1 MAQQAAATR
10 TTAAAA
16 LESHPRGRVR
26 AAVRVLRVFMRY
38 PVLPVLILL
47 VMVVCGVFAPL
58 IAPHD
63 SIRPNYEAIAQ
74 PPAWTA
80 KGNSEYLLGT
90 DHLGRDML
98 TRLIY
103 GARVSLLVVLISTT
117 SGMVI
122 GTFLGLVAGYF
133 GGNID
138 EFISR
143 IVDIWLAIPF
153 LLVAMIIV
161 ILLGQS
167 FTLMLGLLA
176 LLAWSPFV
184 RNVRAE
190 VLSLRERDYVANA
203 KIAGASTT
211 RILYKHILPNVLN
224 TITVIASLRVGQ
236 LILSESILSYLGV
249 GVPPPTPA
257 WGSMVADGRSYLN
270 TAWWISTLP
279 GIAILLVVMAFNFLG
294 DWIRDRTD
302 PRLRQLG

>member
-1 MAQQAAATR
+1 MAQQAAAAR
-10 TTAAAA
+10 TTATATAASGPQR
-16 LESHPRGRVR
+16 LGRVR
-26 AAVRVLRVFMRY
+26 GALRVFMKY

-63 SIRPNYEAIAQ
+63 SVRPNYSAIAQ
-74 PPAWTA
+74 PPAWTS
-80 KGNSEYLLGT
+80 KGNSEFLLGT
-90 DHLGRDML
+90 DHLGRDMF
-98 TRLIY
+98 TRLVY

-117 SGMVI
+117 SGMAI

-133 GGNID
+133 GGNVD
-138 EFISR
+138 EVISR
-143 IVDIWLAIPF
+143 IVDVWLAIPF
-153 LLVAMIIV
+153 LLVALIIV

-167 FTLMLGLLA
+167 FPLMLGLLA

-190 VLSLRERDYVANA
+190 VLSLRERDYVSNA
-203 KIAGASTT
+203 KIAGASSA
-211 RILYKHILPNVLN
+211 RILIKHILPNVLN
-224 TITVIASLRVGQ
+224 TIMVIASLRVGQ

-257 WGSMVADGRSYLN
+257 WGAMVADGRSYLN

-279 GIAILLVVMAFNFLG
+279 GVAILLVVMAFNFLG

>member
-10 TTAAAA
+10 TTATAIPA
-16 LESHPRGRVR
+16 SQRPGRGR
-26 AAVRVLRVFMRY
+26 AVLRVFTNY

-63 SIRPNYEAIAQ
+63 SIRPNYSAIAQ
-74 PPAWTA
+74 PPAWSA
-80 KGNSEYLLGT
+80 KGTSEFLLGT
-90 DHLGRDML
+90 DHLGRDMV
-98 TRLIY
+98 TRLVY

-133 GGNID
+133 GGNLD

-167 FTLMLGLLA
+167 FPLMLALLA

-203 KIAGASTT
+203 KIAGASAT
-211 RILYKHILPNVLN
+211 RILYKHILPNVMN
-224 TITVIASLRVGQ
+224 TIMVIASLRVGQ